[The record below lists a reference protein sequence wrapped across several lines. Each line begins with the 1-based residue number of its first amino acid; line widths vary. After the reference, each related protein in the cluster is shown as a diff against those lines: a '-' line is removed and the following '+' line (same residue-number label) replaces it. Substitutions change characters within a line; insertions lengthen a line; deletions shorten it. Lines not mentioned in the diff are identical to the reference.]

1 MTSIVGTWRLV
12 ETRAKTEAGEPCDP
26 PYGPEPMG
34 TVWFSPNGRMQSV
47 LVDGRAR
54 MPEGETEREYQ
65 SYCGQYT
72 FDGQR
77 LVTRVDAA
85 SDHAAW
91 APSRF
96 GALSSRAREWSCFRR
111 RRHGAASRS
120 TASWSGSGSP
130 EQWDC

>member
-85 SDHAAW
+85 SDHRRMGTERVRRVVFEGERVVLFPPPQAW
-91 APSRF
+91 R
-96 GALSSRAREWSCFRR
+96 GITQHRELVWERI
-111 RRHGAASRS
+111 A
-120 TASWSGSGSP
+120 
-130 EQWDC
+130 

>member
-1 MTSIVGTWRLV
+1 MQSIVGTWRLV

-34 TVWFSPNGRMQSV
+34 TVWFSSNGRMQSV

-54 MPEGETEREYQ
+54 LPEGETEREYQ
-65 SYCGQYT
+65 SYCGKYT

-85 SDHAAW
+85 SDPRRMGTEQVRRVVFKGERVVLFPPPQAW
-91 APSRF
+91 
-96 GALSSRAREWSCFRR
+96 GGVVQHRELVWERI
-111 RRHGAASRS
+111 A
-120 TASWSGSGSP
+120 
-130 EQWDC
+130 